1 MEATVDERRELLAQD
16 LDFAGL
22 EQAITAQMNALG
34 AELVKQVVEPLLVD
48 EDYVERLKG
57 LGGQRGLKFKEY
69 RVVRVR
75 LGTGQWIAVKTAY
88 FIKAHPKSGKRRA
101 KRQRRGGR
109 GAYLGLE
116 ALGFLGHY
124 SLSLVSEVVEMAVLC
139 PSLAVA
145 QTVLARRGLELNVK
159 TVRRL
164 CGELGHHGLALRGVG
179 ANCCQGLSVGLS
191 SCRWASKRRCTE
203 VCLPAEWVGRGGGWR
218 GWGGAFSHRNVH
230 TAASKYATRWRRV
243 LLSGR
248 GSNNRATTGGT
259 TSSLTAINCR
269 WTSSNT
275 NSSEIVGIGRA
286 WATAT

>member
-109 GAYLGLE
+109 GAYLGL
-116 ALGFLGHY
+116 G
-124 SLSLVSEVVEMAVLC
+124 
-139 PSLAVA
+139 
-145 QTVLARRGLELNVK
+145 RR
-159 TVRRL
+159 
-164 CGELGHHGLALRGVG
+164 
-179 ANCCQGLSVGLS
+179 
-191 SCRWASKRRCTE
+191 
-203 VCLPAEWVGRGGGWR
+203 
-218 GWGGAFSHRNVH
+218 
-230 TAASKYATRWRRV
+230 
-243 LLSGR
+243 
-248 GSNNRATTGGT
+248 
-259 TSSLTAINCR
+259 
-269 WTSSNT
+269 
-275 NSSEIVGIGRA
+275 
-286 WATAT
+286 